1 MVPEIKGVTE
11 WVLGHFLPF
20 DPPNNAKNRNF
31 EKMKKKAW
39 RYYHFY
45 IYVSK
50 IMIIWSLVPKIWSA
64 TDRIFCHSGP
74 FLPSYPTNNMKNQ
87 KFENMKNTWDIS
99 ILYLCTTND
108 NHMMYSS
115 WDMEQ
120 DRQNFLSFWAFFFA
134 LLPTPLATPKK
145 HNFEIKNWRHHFTL
159 VHHNWRSYDV

>member
-1 MVPEIKGVTE
+1 
-11 WVLGHFLPF
+11 
-20 DPPNNAKNRNF
+20 
-31 EKMKKKAW
+31 
-39 RYYHFY
+39 
-45 IYVSK
+45 
-50 IMIIWSLVPKIWSA
+50 MIIWSLVPEIWSA

-120 DRQNFLSFWAFFFA
+120 DRQNFLSFWAFFFCPFTYPTSNPQKTQFWNKELETSLYTCAPQLTILWRIVPEIQSATDRIFSHFGPFFA
-134 LLPTPLATPKK
+134 LLP
-145 HNFEIKNWRHHFTL
+145 H
-159 VHHNWRSYDV
+159 